1 MLKGK
6 RAKKAYPQI
15 LDRLNFDDK
24 IESKAETEAQ
34 LDEAVKEQS
43 DSGFDDIFADDNLF
57 GDFDDIFEQE
67 NDFSSSDWAKTPPVD
82 LNRPLDPCDPF
93 ATGRGARGDASDLD
107 RLKTAVDAYIK
118 VAKSPF
124 TLHSSN
130 HLSEAEALRYIIVYW
145 LDHNR
150 DRLIRDFRRLA

>member
-1 MLKGK
+1 MLK
-6 RAKKAYPQI
+6 RNRTKKAYPQI

-24 IESKAETEAQ
+24 IEGKEEAEAQ
-34 LDEAVKEQS
+34 LDEAVKELS
-43 DSGFDDIFADDNLF
+43 DNGFDDLFADDNLF

-67 NDFSSSDWAKTPPVD
+67 NDFSSSDWSKTKPVD
-82 LNRPLDPCDPF
+82 LDRPLDPYDPF

-107 RLKTAVDAYIK
+107 RLKSAVDAYIK

-130 HLSEAEALRYIIVYW
+130 HLSEAEALRHIVVYW
-145 LDHNR
+145 LDRNR